1 MTFPTTSPGR
11 YDKQQA
17 KVRRSLPSCRGA
29 HIHTTSIKHLFFQ
42 ACRDGYQRLLFQS
55 SRPSRLLL
63 SRCPSSVSN
72 SMYHS
77 MSHLQRAPRR
87 THSIPCLLCHT
98 ILGKSTLPAT
108 SRPLWPRGRRFLMQQ
123 QHFRLTFLSLLALG
137 CILLLSMLRPRIT
150 FPAIM
155 LCKCMLSILR
165 YDSSH
170 CDSLLPLYLTLAFP
184 PSLSLAVSLVCS
196 FAPSLVTPTP
206 KKHSCSCKGKSL
218 GLLCKN
224 FIQTYNTSQVAISI
238 DDAARALGVERRR
251 IYDIINIFESLD
263 IVARKCKNTY
273 NWLGISNLPQVFGR
287 LQEEAFKEF
296 AQDAVDHGLV
306 QTSAEKIPDRVP
318 PQKKS
323 LGRLSQQFLQLFLAG
338 HPVMALTDASDKIL
352 GESTVEDLAAVRVY
366 ICIGHAHCCLDISLS
381 HILSL
386 DFHRNKPT
394 DAKANPSSGN
404 SWFESQGSSSLRH
417 CQRFC
422 VPGRLPSVETFVIL
436 FPFGHSL
443 SRNHL
448 VFWIRIWTHC
458 KTRVFFAQGQ
468 ADLSVDLLQIHPRNS

>member
-1 MTFPTTSPGR
+1 MENLTFPTTSPGR

-224 FIQTYNTSQVAISI
+224 FIQTYNTRQVVISI
-238 DDAARALGVERRR
+238 NDAAWALGVERRR
-251 IYDIINIFESLD
+251 IYDMINIFESLD
-263 IVARKCKNTY
+263 IVARKCQDTY
-273 NWLGISNLPQVFGR
+273 NWLGISNLAPSSLWEVAGRSLQRVCSRRCGPWTRANFRRENTGSCSSTKKVSRPFEPAILATFSRRPSCHGLDGCIRQDFGR
-287 LQEEAFKEF
+287 VYCGGFGGGTCVYL
-296 AQDAVDHGLV
+296 HW
-306 QTSAEKIPDRVP
+306 PC
-318 PQKKS
+318 
-323 LGRLSQQFLQLFLAG
+323 
-338 HPVMALTDASDKIL
+338 AL
-352 GESTVEDLAAVRVY
+352 
-366 ICIGHAHCCLDISLS
+366 
-381 HILSL
+381 
-386 DFHRNKPT
+386 
-394 DAKANPSSGN
+394 
-404 SWFESQGSSSLRH
+404 
-417 CQRFC
+417 
-422 VPGRLPSVETFVIL
+422 LP
-436 FPFGHSL
+436 
-443 SRNHL
+443 
-448 VFWIRIWTHC
+448 
-458 KTRVFFAQGQ
+458 
-468 ADLSVDLLQIHPRNS
+468 